1 MLKLS
6 DIGFP
11 LRFAP
16 VRLAGLVLAAALAAC
31 SSGDISRDDL
41 QLLTPEQIFRLGE
54 DHLQS
59 GRSKKAAETFSE
71 IERLYPYSQWS
82 KRATMM
88 AAFAYHNA
96 GEYEDSRSSAQ
107 RYLDFYPADE
117 DAAYAQ
123 FLVSLSYYDQI
134 VDVGRDQGN
143 TFEALQ
149 ALRAT
154 IERYP
159 DSEYAQSAR
168 LKFDL
173 TLDHLAGQEM
183 EIGRYYLKR
192 GHFTAAINR
201 FRAVVEDY
209 QTTSHTPEALHR
221 LVEAYLS
228 LGLTE
233 EAQTAGAI
241 LGHNF
246 RGSQWYADSHALLTG
261 QGLEA
266 SEAGDGW
273 LVSIYRQVV
282 QGKWL

>member
-1 MLKLS
+1 M
-6 DIGFP
+6 
-11 LRFAP
+11 
-16 VRLAGLVLAAALAAC
+16 AGLRMRIREIALASCVLALAAC
-31 SSGDISRDDL
+31 GGADATRTNLEAMS
-41 QLLTPEQIFRLGE
+41 PEEIFRLGE
-54 DHLQS
+54 DFLAKGDSDQ
-59 GRSKKAAETFSE
+59 AAVTFGE
-71 IERLYPYSQWS
+71 IERLYPYSQWA
-82 KRATMM
+82 KRALMM
-88 AAFAYHNA
+88 SAFAFHRA
-96 GEYEDSRSSAQ
+96 GDFADSRASAQ

-123 FLVSLSYYDQI
+123 FLISLSYYDQI

-159 DSEYAQSAR
+159 DSQYAASAR

-192 GHFTAAINR
+192 GHYTAAINR
-201 FRAVVEDY
+201 FRSVVEDY
-209 QTTSHTPEALHR
+209 QTTSHTAEALHR

-228 LGLTE
+228 LGLTA
-233 EAQTAGAI
+233 EAQSAGAI
-241 LGHNF
+241 LGHNY
-246 RGSQWYADSHALLTG
+246 RGSDWYGDSYALLTG
-261 QGLEA
+261 QGLDA
-266 SEAGDGW
+266 SETGDNW
-273 LVSIYRQVV
+273 LSTIYRQVV

>member
-1 MLKLS
+1 MGKAVSVLC
-6 DIGFP
+6 
-11 LRFAP
+11 
-16 VRLAGLVLAAALAAC
+16 AGAFLLAAGCAER
-31 SSGDISRDDL
+31 DVSREEL
-41 QLLTPEQIFRLGE
+41 ELLTAEQIFRLGE
-54 DHLQS
+54 DYLQR
-59 GRSKKAAETFSE
+59 GEPDKAADTFDE

-88 AAFAYHNA
+88 SAFSYHNA
-96 GEYEDSRSSAQ
+96 GEYEDSRSAAQ
-107 RYLDFYPADE
+107 RYLDFYPADD

-123 FLVSLSYYDQI
+123 FLISLSYYDQI

-149 ALRAT
+149 SLRAT

-192 GHFTAAINR
+192 GHYVAGVNR
-201 FRAVVEDY
+201 FRAVIEEY

-221 LVEAYLS
+221 LVESYLS
-228 LGLTE
+228 LGLTD
-233 EAQTAGAI
+233 EAQTAGAV
-241 LGHNF
+241 LGHNYQAT
-246 RGSQWYADSHALLTG
+246 QWYSDSYALLTG
-261 QGLEA
+261 QGLDA
-266 SEAGDGW
+266 QEAGDSW
-273 LVSIYRQVV
+273 LTSMYRQVV

>member
-1 MLKLS
+1 MTSKNRTISNLKRGVTLT
-6 DIGFP
+6 
-11 LRFAP
+11 LT
-16 VRLAGLVLAAALAAC
+16 AAVFALAAC
-31 SSGDISRDDL
+31 GEKQVTRSEL
-41 QLLTPEQIFRLGE
+41 ELLSPEQIFRIGE
-54 DHLQS
+54 DELAQ
-59 GRSKKAAETFSE
+59 GNPNRAAGTFSE

-96 GEYEDSRSSAQ
+96 GDYMESRSSAQ

-159 DSEYAQSAR
+159 NSEYAQSAR

-192 GHFTAAINR
+192 GHYVAGINR
-201 FRAVVEDY
+201 FRSVVEDY

-221 LVEAYLS
+221 LVESYLS
-228 LGLTE
+228 LGLTD

-246 RGSQWYADSHALLTG
+246 KGSKWYSDSYALLTG
-261 QGLEA
+261 KGLDA
-266 SEAGDGW
+266 TEAGDNW
-273 LVSIYRQVV
+273 LSSIYRQIV